1 MTLVTLTLLVLILAA
16 FMINLWTLLSLAGRQ
31 TREEERG

>member
-1 MTLVTLTLLVLILAA
+1 MTLLLLALAVILLVE
-16 FMINLWTLLSLAGRQ
+16 WSCLSLAGRQ